1 MFDDRLVFETPG
13 KLPGIVR
20 TDNIRHTHFSRNPKI
35 AEYLKAYDYVK
46 EFGEGVDRMCRELS
60 AIGIKEPQ
68 YHLVAFIMKAT
79 VWANILEEGQENTLH
94 APKLPESDQKDD
106 ETTQKNYPEKLPR
119 KTTQKI
125 TEIQSRIIDYLR
137 NNPMAS
143 RNAITSFIKDITE
156 DGIKYNLKVLQEKGI
171 IKRIGPDKGG
181 YWKVLIDEAIE

>member
-1 MFDDRLVFETPG
+1 M
-13 KLPGIVR
+13 
-20 TDNIRHTHFSRNPKI
+20 
-35 AEYLKAYDYVK
+35 
-46 EFGEGVDRMCRELS
+46 
-60 AIGIKEPQ
+60 
-68 YHLVAFIMKAT
+68 
-79 VWANILEEGQENTLH
+79 H

-119 KTTQKI
+119 KTTRKI